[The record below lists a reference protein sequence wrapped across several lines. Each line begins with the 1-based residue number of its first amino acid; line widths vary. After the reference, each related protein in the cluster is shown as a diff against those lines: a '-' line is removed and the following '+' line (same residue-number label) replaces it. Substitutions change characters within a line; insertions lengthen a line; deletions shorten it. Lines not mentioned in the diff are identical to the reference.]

1 MVKIILAT
9 VAITSIAFTVWLI
22 QPAPP
27 KPTPPAK
34 AFTLKPGDRYYMTRE
49 EFLRGIPDTRREG
62 LPLELRKPW
71 LFPWLNKK
79 PEPIPRPR
87 PAPRPRTKPTYRD
100 V

>member
-1 MVKIILAT
+1 MKGTVAT
-9 VAITSIAFTVWLI
+9 VAIVATIAGAVWLL
-22 QPAPP
+22 QPTPAA
-27 KPTPPAK
+27 PTPPAK

-79 PEPIPRPR
+79 PEPTPRPR